1 MARRPAVRLYGV
13 WRQEW
18 GYRRLGASVDRR
30 ASSPEQDELAE
41 IDRHEHCLDCVFA
54 DLSWRPWQ
62 VPRGKIAPTKS
73 NAQFSR
79 GRNPG
84 ARFIARRTPTTPT
97 SVSAAITG
105 RAASRYLLL
114 AVSVDDKATALLE

>member
-54 DLSWRPWQ
+54 DLSWSPSQVSTRKDRADQIERSIFQRTQPWGA
-62 VPRGKIAPTKS
+62 VHHATYSYDANERLG
-73 NAQFSR
+73 
-79 GRNPG
+79 GDYG
-84 ARFIARRTPTTPT
+84 ARGVALSSPRRQ
-97 SVSAAITG
+97 
-105 RAASRYLLL
+105 RR
-114 AVSVDDKATALLE
+114 